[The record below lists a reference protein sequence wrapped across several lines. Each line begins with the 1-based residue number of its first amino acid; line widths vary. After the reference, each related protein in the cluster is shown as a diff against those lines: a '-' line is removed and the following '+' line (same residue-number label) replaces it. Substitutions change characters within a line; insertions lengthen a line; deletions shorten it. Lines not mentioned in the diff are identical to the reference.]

1 VTLHGGLR
9 VLAVARIKIGND
21 IRLMGSGPRAGFG
34 ELQLPEN
41 EPGSSIMPG
50 KVNPTQVE
58 ALAMVCTQVIGY
70 DVALGI
76 AASQGQFELNVYK
89 PLIAGNLL
97 DSMRLLGDA
106 MHSFTAH
113 CVSGITVNAARTREL
128 LERSLMLVTAL
139 TPYIGY
145 DRAGKIAKHAH
156 QHGLSL
162 REAALGIGGL
172 SAEDFDRWVD
182 PVQMLGP
189 KR

>member
-1 VTLHGGLR
+1 
-9 VLAVARIKIGND
+9 VLAVALIKIGND
-21 IRLMGSGPRAGFG
+21 IRLMGSGPRAGLG

-58 ALAMVCTQVIGY
+58 ALTMVCTQVLGH

-97 DSMRLLGDA
+97 DSMQLLGDA
-106 MHSFTAH
+106 MRSFTLH
-113 CVSGITVNAARTREL
+113 CVAGIVVNAVRAREL
-128 LERSLMLVTAL
+128 LDRSLMLVTAL
-139 TPYIGY
+139 TPHIGY
-145 DRAGKIAKHAH
+145 DRAATIAKHAH

-162 REAALGIGGL
+162 REAALTIGRL
-172 SAEDFDRWVD
+172 RAEDFDRWVD
-182 PVQMLGP
+182 PAQMLGP
-189 KR
+189 SR